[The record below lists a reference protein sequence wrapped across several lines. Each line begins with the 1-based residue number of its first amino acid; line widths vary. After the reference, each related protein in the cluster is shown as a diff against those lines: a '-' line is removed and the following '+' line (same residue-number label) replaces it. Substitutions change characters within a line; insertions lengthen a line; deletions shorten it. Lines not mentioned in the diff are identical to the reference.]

1 MATPPTRRFPFA
13 ELLGM
18 SVSRDG
24 NGKGTTKI
32 ILDPER
38 HFNPQG
44 VTHGGVAYA
53 LADTAMGTAL
63 YSVMEEGQFCA
74 TISITINYIAPI
86 HQGALE
92 CRASVIKAGKRVAT
106 ISADIY
112 NDDRLVANAT
122 GNFAIFVPS

>member
-1 MATPPTRRFPFA
+1 MATPPTHRFPFA

-18 SVSRDG
+18 TIIRDG
-24 NGKGTTKI
+24 DGKGTTRI
-32 ILDPER
+32 TLDPER

-44 VTHGGVAYA
+44 VAHGGIAYS

-63 YSVMEEGQFCA
+63 YGVLGNGQFCA

-86 HQGALE
+86 HQGTLE
-92 CRASVIKAGKRVAT
+92 CRANVVKAGKRVST

-122 GNFAIFVPS
+122 GNFAIFIPS